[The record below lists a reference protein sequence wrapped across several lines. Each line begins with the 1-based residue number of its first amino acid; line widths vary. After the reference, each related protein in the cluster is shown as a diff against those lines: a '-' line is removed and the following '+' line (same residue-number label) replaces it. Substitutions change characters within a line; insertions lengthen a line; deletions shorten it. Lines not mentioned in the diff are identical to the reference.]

1 VVAPLF
7 WYIPIAKL
15 TISFLIKIIMIENI
29 QLDQSSKTFDPNTLN
44 EIRKAS
50 FEIDVDEL
58 NDASE
63 EQLREI
69 GLEILQEI
77 QDQT

>member
-1 VVAPLF
+1 
-7 WYIPIAKL
+7 
-15 TISFLIKIIMIENI
+15 MIENI

-63 EQLREI
+63 EKLREI

>member
-1 VVAPLF
+1 MVAPLF

-15 TISFLIKIIMIENI
+15 TISFLINTIMIENI

-63 EQLREI
+63 EKLREI